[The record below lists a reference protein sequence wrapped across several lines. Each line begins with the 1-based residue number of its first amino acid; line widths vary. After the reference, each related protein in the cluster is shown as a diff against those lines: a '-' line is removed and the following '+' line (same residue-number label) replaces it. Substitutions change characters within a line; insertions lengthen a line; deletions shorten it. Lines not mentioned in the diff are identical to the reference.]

1 MRVKRVMLA
10 AFAAVS
16 LATGLGMSPAVGQ
29 SAKPEPASGPQ
40 TPAERRA
47 AAVEAAGQR
56 LADLAE
62 TRGALGA
69 YFDEANGQHVL
80 VVPAGMRPSAAD
92 LARSIG
98 APARVQSVDVT
109 KAAVDAFRSRLS
121 ARTFHA
127 EATNHTYA
135 SYFDVMSGTMV
146 VQSDAPAAVVTALT
160 AGYPGEVDV
169 RTGSMTEDFSR
180 QSDTSPFWG
189 GAAIKNSSGAICSSG
204 FTVRKS
210 SGVRYMTT
218 AGHCYGLNTNVLTR
232 GGNLSV
238 GTVVQRASISSR
250 DMELI
255 GGKSYA
261 ARIYVGGTNSTS
273 SKAVVGAANPVVG
286 TTGYC
291 RSGQTTGERCGQR
304 VASITASFCPTSGCK
319 HNVIAY
325 TTGGLSAGGDSGA
338 PFYWPS
344 SSTTVSIR
352 GMHLGSSSTGT
363 MFAERW
369 STISATLA
377 VSIVT

>member
-1 MRVKRVMLA
+1 MRVNRVMLA
-10 AFAAVS
+10 AFSAVS
-16 LATGLGMSPAVGQ
+16 LTMGVGMSPAASQ
-29 SAKPEPASGPQ
+29 SGKPEPAAGPQ
-40 TPAERRA
+40 TATERRA
-47 AAVEAAGQR
+47 AAIEAAGQR

-69 YFDEANGQHVL
+69 YFDESSGQHVM

-109 KAAVDAFRSRLS
+109 RAAVDEFRSRLS
-121 ARTFHA
+121 ARTFHS

-135 SYFDVMSGTMV
+135 SYFDVMSGKMV
-146 VQSDAPAAVVTALT
+146 VQSDAPGAVVAALT
-160 AGYPGEVDV
+160 AGYPGAVDV
-169 RTGSMTEDFSR
+169 RAGSVAEDFSR

-189 GAAIKNSSGAICSSG
+189 GAAIKNSSGAVCSSG

-210 SGVRYMTT
+210 NGVRYMTT
-218 AGHCYGLNTNVLTR
+218 AGHCYTLNTTVRTR
-232 GGNLSV
+232 GGNVIL
-238 GTVVQRASISSR
+238 GTVVQRAPISSR

-261 ARIYVGGTNSTS
+261 QRIYVGGTNSTS

-304 VASITASFCPTSGCK
+304 VVSITASFCPTSGCK

-325 TTGGLSAGGDSGA
+325 NAGGLSAGGDSGA
-338 PFYWPS
+338 PVYWPS

-352 GMHLGSSSTGT
+352 GMHLGSSSSGT